1 MMENPPLVSVIV
13 PCYNMERFISDTIDS
28 VVRQTYPHWE
38 LLIADD
44 ASTDGTVDIVQK
56 HCAQDNRIQLVVKP
70 QHSGIADTR
79 NQCLKMAKGRYLA
92 FLDAD
97 DLWHPEKLEQQLQF
111 MTERNIGFSYSSYDC
126 VDEDG
131 NPTGKTVKAAGNLDY
146 NAYLHNTI
154 IGCSTVMLDTEKVGT
169 VVVPNFRTSEDA
181 ATWLNILRK
190 GFIAY
195 AIEQPL
201 TSYRIRQH
209 SASSNKLKASS
220 DLWRVY
226 RKNEKLPLFK
236 AIACFS
242 SYAFNAIKKRL

>member
-1 MMENPPLVSVIV
+1 MMEKQPLVSVIV

-38 LLIADD
+38 LLIVDD
-44 ASTDGTVDIVQK
+44 ASTDGTVGVVQK

-79 NQCLKMAKGRYLA
+79 NQCLKMAKGRFLA

-111 MTERNIGFSYSSYDC
+111 MTERNVGFSYSSYDC

-131 NPTGKTVKAAGNLDY
+131 NPTGKTIKAAGNLDY

-195 AIEQPL
+195 AIKQPL

-209 SASSNKLKASS
+209 SASSNKLKASF

-226 RKNEKLPLFK
+226 RQQEKLFLFN
-236 AIACFS
+236 AIVCFFC
-242 SYAFNAIKKRL
+242 YAFNAIKKRL